1 MASFS
6 VADARRLPQES
17 GSAAAVVVMGPLYH
31 LPEST
36 DRLLALREAARVL
49 TKGGVL
55 VAATISR
62 YASALDG
69 LSKNLAKDPLFR
81 AIRDRDLQEGQHR
94 NRSGNLDYF
103 TTAYFH
109 RPEDLVQEIRS
120 AGFADAFAL
129 GVEGPAWIL
138 SDFDA
143 RWDDGEQRRDLLDLL
158 RALEREPSILGAS
171 AHLLGIG
178 RKA

>member
-1 MASFS
+1 M
-6 VADARRLPQES
+6 R
-17 GSAAAVVVMGPLYH
+17 
-31 LPEST
+31 
-36 DRLLALREAARVL
+36 
-49 TKGGVL
+49 
-55 VAATISR
+55 
-62 YASALDG
+62 
-69 LSKNLAKDPLFR
+69 
-81 AIRDRDLQEGQHR
+81 
-94 NRSGNLDYF
+94 
-103 TTAYFH
+103 
-109 RPEDLVQEIRS
+109 EIRS
-120 AGFADAFAL
+120 AGFEDAFVL

>member
-1 MASFS
+1 MSGEGD
-6 VADARRLPQES
+6 DAPS
-17 GSAAAVVVMGPLYH
+17 
-31 LPEST
+31 LPEDVQDDYSRFPEES
-36 DRLLALREAARVL
+36 RLASGASRLEFERTKDVLARVL
-49 TKGGVL
+49 PRPPCRV
-55 VAATISR
+55 V
-62 YASALDG
+62 DG
-69 LSKNLAKDPLFR
+69 LSRNLAKDPVFR

-94 NRSGNLDYF
+94 NRTGNLDYF

-109 RPEDLVQEIRS
+109 RPEDLVREIRS
-120 AGFADAFAL
+120 AGFEDAFVL